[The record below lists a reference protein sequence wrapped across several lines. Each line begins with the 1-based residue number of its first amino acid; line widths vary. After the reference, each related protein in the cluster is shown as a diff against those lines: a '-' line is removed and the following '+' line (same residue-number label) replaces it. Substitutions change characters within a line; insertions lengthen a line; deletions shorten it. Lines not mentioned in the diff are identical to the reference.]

1 MRMHPWLAIPLFG
14 LLLAPGAGARQW
26 VESPTTMPACENLSD
41 TELGCAMTACS
52 GYGTAAEWADE
63 MQVRFRMPHADRG
76 GPWLIE
82 YVAIFMSGTAEHQL
96 IVRDP
101 GSPPGAVLY
110 DGLRFTPASAT
121 WPPSGWTYVELHAS
135 PPYPGYIVADENAPF
150 MVGTQLLPGD
160 AVGLAAASDGAD
172 GWSSYQGVWEDDT
185 ANASLTPTIRIGMT
199 DLGVSGTDISTW
211 SSVKALFR

>member
-1 MRMHPWLAIPLFG
+1 MRPHPWLAIPLFG
-14 LLLAPGAGARQW
+14 LLLASGAGARRW
-26 VESPTTMPACENLSD
+26 VESPATLPACENQSD
-41 TELGCAMTACS
+41 TELGCGMTACS

-63 MQVRFRMPHADRG
+63 MQVRFRMPHPDRG

-82 YVAIFMSGTAEHQL
+82 YVAIFMSGTGERPL

-110 DGLRFTPASAT
+110 DGVRFTPGSTT
-121 WPPSGWTYVELHAS
+121 WPPSGWTFVEFNAR

-160 AVGLAAASDGAD
+160 AIGLSAAADGAD
-172 GWSSYQGVWEDDT
+172 GWGSYQGAWENDT
-185 ANASLTPTIRIGMT
+185 ANSSLTPAIRIGMT